1 VTAAQLAAKDALA
14 TEQGAEAKVGPIV
27 SAYVRF
33 VRATFTGATQTLAD
47 FGLEPP
53 KARTPLTSG
62 QKAAAVAK
70 ATATRKARGT
80 TSKKKKLAVKGNV
93 IGVNVTPVTSPAA
106 ATPPAPAQEP
116 VSPAPTAPSTA
127 APAATT
133 TK

>member
-1 VTAAQLAAKDALA
+1 MDAFPGEGDA
-14 TEQGAEAKVGPIV
+14 FFCEEGP
-27 SAYVRF
+27 
-33 VRATFTGATQTLAD
+33 FTCEVNELPGEGT
-47 FGLEPP
+47 
-53 KARTPLTSG
+53 
-62 QKAAAVAK
+62 AAAVAK

-80 TSKKKKLAVKGNV
+80 TSKKQKLAIKGNV
-93 IGVNVTPVTSPAA
+93 IGVNVTPVTAPPV

>member
-1 VTAAQLAAKDALA
+1 
-14 TEQGAEAKVGPIV
+14 
-27 SAYVRF
+27 SAYKRF

-53 KARTPLTSG
+53 KARKPLTSE
-62 QKAAAVAK
+62 QRAAAAAK

-80 TSKKKKLAVKGNV
+80 TSKKQKLAIKGNV
-93 IGVNVTPVTSPAA
+93 IGVNVTPVTEPAA